1 MSYNILK
8 SDGTPLLS
16 YGLADGIIDNS
27 TSLNLIGRN
36 ATNFGIAQNDNFLWL
51 LENFANYAPPN
62 NPIQGQVW
70 FDKTVNKLKLN
81 VYDGTI
87 WKTAPTIQYSNTATN
102 QTSGD
107 FWYDNIHNQLSILT
121 DNGYQVIG
129 PANNAASA
137 SKLHQSVN
145 INGVSF
151 DGSQNI
157 TITASTTE
165 ALARGPY
172 LTGDN
177 FDGSNNTTWS
187 VDVGSVSNADAGKI
201 VARDSVGDIWY
212 SVGHGQSTTAQYA
225 DLAEKYLAD
234 QEYDPGTVMMIG
246 GSAEV
251 TQSGFAAR
259 AIGVVSTNPAYM
271 MNSELQGGTYIAL
284 KGRVPV
290 KVYGPISKGDDLVAH
305 NFGHAISINVDGD
318 PTKVFAVALEDFNDT
333 EGVIEALIL

>member
-1 MSYNILK
+1 MAYNILK
-8 SDGTPLLS
+8 SDGTPLIQS
-16 YGLADGIIDNS
+16 GLADGIVDNT

-36 ATNFGIAQNDNFLWL
+36 TTNFGISQNDNFLWL
-51 LENFANYAPPN
+51 LENFANSTPPSR
-62 NPIQGQVW
+62 PIVGQVW
-70 FDKTVNKLKLN
+70 FDKSVDKLKLN
-81 VYDGTI
+81 VYDGTV
-87 WKTAPTIQYSNTATN
+87 WKSAPSLQYSNTATN
-102 QTSGD
+102 QTLGD
-107 FWYDNIHNQLSILT
+107 FWYDTGANQLSIKT
-121 DNGYQVIG
+121 ESGYLAIG

-137 SKLHQSVN
+137 GKLSQAVT

-151 DGSQNI
+151 DGSTSI
-157 TITASTTE
+157 TITASTTGE
-165 ALARGPY
+165 LSRGQY

-177 FDGSNNTTWS
+177 FNGSNSTSWA
-187 VDVGSVSNADAGKI
+187 VDVGNVSNADPSKV
-201 VARDSVGDIWY
+201 VARDSIGDIWY
-212 SVGHGQSTTAQYA
+212 NTGHGESTTARYA

-234 QEYDPGTVMMIG
+234 KDYEPGTVMMIG
-246 GSAEV
+246 GPAEV